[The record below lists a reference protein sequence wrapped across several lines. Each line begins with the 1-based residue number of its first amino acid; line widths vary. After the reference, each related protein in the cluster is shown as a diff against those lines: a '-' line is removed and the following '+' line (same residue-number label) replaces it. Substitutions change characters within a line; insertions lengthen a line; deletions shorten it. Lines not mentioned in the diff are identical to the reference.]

1 MTKMYRKAL
10 LAALALTAPMLA
22 TEAHAQARAIG
33 VVDDNKAVAD
43 SNAYKTAMT
52 QMQTTYKAQIDQLN
66 ARRNALQTEMQ
77 PLVTAYQ
84 NAAKAPNA
92 TEASVR
98 PSAEALQKKNAAA
111 EQELTRLSEPVA
123 LARAYV
129 LEQIAPKVDEAVR
142 AAMKARSV
150 DLVVVPNATV
160 AYQPTADITGAVT
173 TELNRLVPSVTITP
187 PAGWRPGQAQ
197 QAQQPAAQQ
206 PKQPQPQGR

>member
-1 MTKMYRKAL
+1 MTKKMYRRAL
-10 LAALALTAPMLA
+10 LAALAVTAPMMVA
-22 TEAHAQARAIG
+22 GQANAQARSIG
-33 VVDDNKAVAD
+33 VVDDNKAVAE

-66 ARRNALQTEMQ
+66 ARRNALQGELQ

-98 PSAEALQKKNAAA
+98 PSADALQRKNAAA
-111 EQELTRLSEPVA
+111 EQELQRLSEPVA
-123 LARAYV
+123 IARAYV

-142 AAMKARSV
+142 NTMRSKQV
-150 DLVVVPNATV
+150 DLVVVPGATV
-160 AYQPTADITGAVT
+160 AYQPAADITAAVT

-187 PAGWRPGQAQ
+187 PAGWRPGQQ
-197 QAQQPAAQQ
+197 QQGAQPA
-206 PKQPQPQGR
+206 QPQPQGR

>member
-1 MTKMYRKAL
+1 MTKKMYRRAL
-10 LAALALTAPMLA
+10 LAALAVTAPMMVA
-22 TEAHAQARAIG
+22 GQANAQARSIG
-33 VVDDNKAVAD
+33 VVDDNKAVAE

-66 ARRNALQTEMQ
+66 ARRNALQGELQ

-98 PSAEALQKKNAAA
+98 PSADALQRKNAAA
-111 EQELTRLSEPVA
+111 EQELQRLSEPVA
-123 LARAYV
+123 IARAYV

-142 AAMKARSV
+142 NTMRSKQV
-150 DLVVVPNATV
+150 DLVVVPGATV
-160 AYQPTADITGAVT
+160 AYQPAADITAAVT

-187 PAGWRPGQAQ
+187 PAGWRPGQQQQGAQ
-197 QAQQPAAQQ
+197 PT
-206 PKQPQPQGR
+206 QPQPQGR